1 LLSIEPAEIIIN
13 AVNGLNENHGKCGK
27 VGVLID
33 YENSRACD
41 ENYLTASDSQTMK

>member
-1 LLSIEPAEIIIN
+1 MSIESEEIIIN
-13 AVNGLNENHGKCGK
+13 DFNGLNKNHGKCGK
-27 VGVLID
+27 VWVLIG